1 MEGER
6 LAWMKRVTDSY
17 KCHAEN
23 FPIGNEEPLEE
34 LLSKGRCHIT
44 PISS

>member
-17 KCHAEN
+17 NHSEN